1 MLRRAT
7 LPTPLIPLSRRCSAG
22 PSGRVTLRE
31 RERERE
37 RESPERERERQRQ
50 REREWERARR
60 GR

>member
-37 RESPERERERQRQ
+37 SPERERERQRE